1 MGRSP
6 ESINTPR
13 LILGQESQTSHE
25 ISGGAT
31 QPMLTLN
38 LGMAS
43 SLNLAAASTMGLV
56 ASSLEGVLTPR
67 FSSQGS
73 GRDQEEDE
81 LEREI
86 AEAANATEA
95 AHTRLRDALAKL
107 QV

>member
-38 LGMAS
+38 LGVAS

-56 ASSLEGVLTPR
+56 ATSLEGVLTPR

-73 GRDQEEDE
+73 GRDQDEEAE

-95 AHTRLRDALAKL
+95 AHTRLRDALA
-107 QV
+107 